1 MRVADRMTA
10 NPVSISSTDTLATAR
25 GLMDRGK
32 FRALPVLENGTLIG
46 IVTDRDLRKHEG
58 LAGKAV
64 GYLEGTKVTD
74 AMTPDPMTVPPESLA
89 MDAARLLVERKIGGL
104 PVMDKGKLVGI
115 VTTSDLLRALVDM
128 QATAG
133 FKGSS

>member
-10 NPVSISSTDTLATAR
+10 NPVAISSIDTLATAR

-89 MDAARLLVERKIGGL
+89 VDAARLLVERKIGGL

-128 QATAG
+128 QATAD
-133 FKGSS
+133 F

>member
-10 NPVSISSTDTLATAR
+10 NPVAISSTDTLATAR

-89 MDAARLLVERKIGGL
+89 VDAARLLVERKIGGL

-133 FKGSS
+133 F

>member
-10 NPVSISSTDTLATAR
+10 NPVAISSTDTLATAR

-32 FRALPVLENGTLIG
+32 FRALPVLENGRLIG

-89 MDAARLLVERKIGGL
+89 VDAARLLVERKIGGL

-133 FKGSS
+133 F

>member
-10 NPVSISSTDTLATAR
+10 NPVAISSTDTLATAR

-32 FRALPVLENGTLIG
+32 FRALPVLENGILIG

-89 MDAARLLVERKIGGL
+89 VDAARLLVERKIGGL

-133 FKGSS
+133 F